1 MFVRLK
7 RVLIGFETG
16 ILCFITGIA
25 FGQSCDSSEGSD
37 TSFEQRHIGSNARVE
52 RGQDRPVV
60 DGVGWVFG
68 IPSKI
73 LLWDRRA
80 LNHNVSDATVAEVT
94 EYLDRNHLHH
104 TVVRVNQYVPL
115 QEWKRLTQNR
125 NIAPGWRY
133 SVGTLKWVKY
143 TLVPGRLFGKD
154 EYNPYTNSLYL
165 YSDMPTLGLSEAA
178 YAKDVSTRERPGTYA
193 AAQELPLVSLWHET
207 LATGEV
213 ERYVRIH
220 GSSEDMN
227 KIRHDLYARYG
238 MEIAGSATQLLPDG
252 SGLFAIL
259 GAVGGHATATF
270 QATP

>member
-1 MFVRLK
+1 MFSRFK
-7 RVLIGFETG
+7 RGLFGFETG
-16 ILCFITGIA
+16 FLCFMTGIA
-25 FGQSCDSSEGSD
+25 FGQSCDLTDESN
-37 TSFEQRHIGSNARVE
+37 TSFERRYVGSNACVE
-52 RGQDRPVV
+52 RGKDRPVV
-60 DGVGWVFG
+60 DGLGLVFG
-68 IPSKI
+68 IPSKV

-94 EYLDRNHLHH
+94 EYLDRNHLPN
-104 TVVRVNQYVPL
+104 TVVRINQYAPL
-115 QEWKRLTQNR
+115 QEWNRLTQNR

-133 SVGTLKWVKY
+133 SVGALKWMKY

-154 EYNPYTNSLYL
+154 EYNPFTNSLYL
-165 YSDMPTLGLSEAA
+165 YSDMPILGLSEAA
-178 YAKDVSTRERPGTYA
+178 YARDVSTRERPGTYA
-193 AAQELPLVSLWHET
+193 ATQELPLLSIWHET

-213 ERYVRIH
+213 QRYVRIH

-252 SGLFAIL
+252 SGLFAII
-259 GAVGGHATATF
+259 GAVGGHGAAKI